1 MSNEVIVHE
10 DEHDPTVHHEE
21 KDVNVRAILIGIV
34 AFVIFGVVLH
44 FSLWYVWEAFR
55 RMERK
60 KDTTVI
66 SQVAGSETRQIPP
79 APHLQPFPEQPQMGA
94 GEQRN
99 AVAGGAG
106 TELTKD
112 VPRQDP
118 WKATPVVD
126 MEELRSH
133 YDTLLTTYGWVDR
146 NRGLVRIPIE
156 EAKQKLLQKGLPVRT
171 AATLAMPAAVAPVA
185 ASGSTAPAVQDPA
198 RATEGG
204 IRR

>member
-79 APHLQPFPEQPQMGA
+79 APHLQPFPEQPPGH
-94 GEQRN
+94 R
-99 AVAGGAG
+99 G
-106 TELTKD
+106 TE
-112 VPRQDP
+112 
-118 WKATPVVD
+118 
-126 MEELRSH
+126 RSNI
-133 YDTLLTTYGWVDR
+133 R
-146 NRGLVRIPIE
+146 
-156 EAKQKLLQKGLPVRT
+156 
-171 AATLAMPAAVAPVA
+171 
-185 ASGSTAPAVQDPA
+185 
-198 RATEGG
+198 
-204 IRR
+204 IRRMSS